1 MYLKGLHLVFENYA
15 SLFTHILDKKTSQ
28 DELNLWFT
36 KAIGLF
42 NEKYV
47 GHTLDERLNFTEYI
61 ISKTSKCDKLTGI
74 SKNCQSSFKWMY
86 WYCHDKAKTSVI
98 CKQNRTRLN
107 IELVPFKGRLWG
119 GEGGDS
125 LLWTR
130 IAIFN
135 WFLNLSFFKKNFN
148 GLSPQYLCFYLNLNN
163 NSTYVYWKI
172 KYSLF
177 HFSINEWNKL

>member
-1 MYLKGLHLVFENYA
+1 MFLIFINDLPDNIRSTCNIFENYA

-36 KAIGLF
+36 KVIGLF

-61 ISKTSKCDKLTGI
+61 TSKTSKCDKLTGI
-74 SKNCQSSFKWMY
+74 SKNCQSGFEWMY

-98 CKQNRTRLN
+98 CKQNRTHLN
-107 IELVPFKGRLWG
+107 IELVPFKGRLG
-119 GEGGDS
+119 RGAS

-135 WFLNLSFFKKNFN
+135 WSLNLSFLK
-148 GLSPQYLCFYLNLNN
+148 
-163 NSTYVYWKI
+163 
-172 KYSLF
+172 
-177 HFSINEWNKL
+177 